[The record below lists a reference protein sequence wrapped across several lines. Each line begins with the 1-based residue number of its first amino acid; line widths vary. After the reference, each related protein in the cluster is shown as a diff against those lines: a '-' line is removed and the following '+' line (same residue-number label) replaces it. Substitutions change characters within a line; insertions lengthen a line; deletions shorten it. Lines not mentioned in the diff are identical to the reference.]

1 MPILG
6 SRGAASVKGFGFAAL
21 SSPTYWLATYY
32 ANNSGGGI
40 AIDSAGTAYVVG
52 RRTSGSAVDGVLAR
66 VTKKGVQIWQRAYA
80 IGASFTATFDD
91 VAVNSTSGNIYV
103 IGDIDYPSS
112 NTNITIVKY
121 NSSGTIQ
128 WQRTLDGASTNE
140 TPYRIAL
147 DSSENV
153 YITGRTPTNLLLVA
167 KYNSSGTIQWQRT
180 LSGGSRAGGDLGG
193 IAVDSSSNVYIL
205 GAASSGGEFV
215 IAKYNTSG
223 TIQWQRLLGSGLTAT
238 ANGLTV
244 DSSAN
249 VYICGSYNNSI
260 QIAKYDSSGTIQWQ
274 RNLGT
279 SLSGRAIAVDA
290 SSNVYIAG
298 SSGSGTP
305 GSYIAKYNSSGTI
318 QWQRSLT
325 NFTFCQ
331 GIAVNSSGDSVYV
344 SGTTQPSGTRIFF
357 AKFPG
362 DGSATGTYTLN
373 TYNYTYAVSSLT
385 DAATSLTDA
394 AGSLT
399 DAAGS
404 LTGGTLTLP
413 GSASA
418 MNYALTSL

>member
-32 ANNSGGGI
+32 ADKSGGGI

-52 RRTSGSAVDGVLAR
+52 QQTSGSQTDGVLAR
-66 VTKKGVQIWQRAYA
+66 VTKKGVQIWQRQYA

-103 IGDIDYPSS
+103 IGDTNYPSS
-112 NTNITIVKY
+112 NTDILIVKY

-153 YITGRTPTNLLLVA
+153 YITGRTPTDLLLVA
-167 KYNSSGTIQWQRT
+167 KYNSSGTLQWQRT
-180 LSGGSRAGGDLGG
+180 LSGGSRAGSGG
-193 IAVDSSSNVYIL
+193 GAAVDSSNNVYIL
-205 GAASSGGEFV
+205 GAASSGGGFV
-215 IAKYNTSG
+215 IAKYDTNG
-223 TIQWQRLLGSGLTAT
+223 TIQWQRLLGSGLNAS
-238 ANGLTV
+238 AHGLAV

-249 VYICGSYNNSI
+249 VYICGGYNNAI

-298 SSGSGTP
+298 SSGSSTP

-325 NFTFCQ
+325 NVTFCF
-331 GIAVNSSGDSVYV
+331 GIAVNSSGNSVYV
-344 SGTTQPSGTRIFF
+344 SGTTQPFGTRIFF

-362 DGSATGTYTLN
+362 DGSDTGTYTLN
-373 TYNYTYAVSSLT
+373 TYSYTYAVSSLT

-404 LTGGTLTLP
+404 LTGATPTFP
-413 GSASA
+413 GSASN

>member
-32 ANNSGGGI
+32 TSHSGGGI

-52 RRTSGSAVDGVLAR
+52 QTTGGSAVGVLAR
-66 VTKKGVQIWQRAYA
+66 VTKKGVQIWQRQYA
-80 IGASFTATFDD
+80 IGGSFTATLDG

-103 IGDIDYPSS
+103 IGDMDYPSS
-112 NTNITIVKY
+112 DTDILIVKY

-128 WQRTLDGASTNE
+128 WQRTLNGASTNE

-180 LSGGSRAGGDLGG
+180 LSGGSRAGNDLGG
-193 IAVDSSSNVYIL
+193 VAVDSSSNVYIL

-223 TIQWQRLLGSGLTAT
+223 TIQWQRLLGSGLTAV
-238 ANGLTV
+238 AHGLAV

-249 VYICGSYNNSI
+249 VYICGAYNNSI

-318 QWQRSLT
+318 QWQRNLT
-325 NFTFCQ
+325 NVTFCQ

-344 SGTTQPSGTRIFF
+344 SGTTQPFGTRIFF

-362 DGSATGTYTLN
+362 DGSDTGTYTLN
-373 TYNYTYAVSSLT
+373 TYSYTYAVSSLT

-404 LTGGTLTLP
+404 LTGGTPTIA

-418 MNYALTSL
+418 MNYALTLL

>member
-32 ANNSGGGI
+32 ANNSAGGI
-40 AIDSAGTAYVVG
+40 TVDSAGTAYVVG
-52 RRTSGSAVDGVLAR
+52 QKTAGSAVDGVLAR
-66 VTKKGVQIWQRAYA
+66 VTKKGVQIWQRQYA
-80 IGASFTATFDD
+80 IGSSFTATFDD

-103 IGDIDYPSS
+103 IGDTNHPSS
-112 NTNITIVKY
+112 NTDILIVKY

-128 WQRTLDGASTNE
+128 WQRTLNGASTNE

-153 YITGRTPTNLLLVA
+153 YITGRTPTDLLLVA

-180 LSGGSRAGGDLGG
+180 LSGGSRAGNDTGG
-193 IAVDSSSNVYIL
+193 VAVDSSNNVYIL
-205 GAASSGGEFV
+205 GAASSGGGFV
-215 IAKYNTSG
+215 IAKYDTSG
-223 TIQWQRLLGSGLTAT
+223 TIQWQRILGSGLTAT
-238 ANGLTV
+238 AHGLAV

-249 VYICGSYNNSI
+249 VYICGNYNNAI

-279 SLSGRAIAVDA
+279 SVGGRSIAVDA
-290 SSNVYIAG
+290 SSNVYVAG
-298 SSGSGTP
+298 ASGSATP
-305 GSYIAKYNSSGTI
+305 GSYIAKYNTSGTI

-325 NFTFCQ
+325 NVPSFT

-344 SGTTQPSGTRIFF
+344 SGITSPSGTRIFF

-362 DGSATGTYTLN
+362 DGSDTGTYTLN
-373 TYNYTYAVSSLT
+373 TYSYTYAVSSLT

-404 LTGGTLTLP
+404 LTGGTPTFP
-413 GSASA
+413 GSASS
-418 MNYALTSL
+418 MSYALTSL